1 MDQLTQDL
9 RQAIRFLRR
18 RPLLTGAAAL
28 TLALGIGA
36 STALFSIVQGVLL
49 EPLPYD
55 APDRLTT
62 VSARFD
68 RQGTLRAPLAGPEVH
83 DAATFVA
90 VSGVALATAFLAA
103 GLPARRAAAVEP
115 AGALRG

>member
-1 MDQLTQDL
+1 MDRFNQDL

-18 RPLLTGAAAL
+18 RPLFTCTAAS

-49 EPLPYD
+49 KPLPYD

-62 VSARFD
+62 VSTRFE
-68 RQGTLRAPLAGPEVH
+68 RQGTPRAPLSGPEIVDLN
-83 DAATFVA
+83 DA
-90 VSGVALATAFLAA
+90 SRQLAA
-103 GLPARRAAAVEP
+103 GLPARQAAAVEP
-115 AGALRG
+115 IDALRN